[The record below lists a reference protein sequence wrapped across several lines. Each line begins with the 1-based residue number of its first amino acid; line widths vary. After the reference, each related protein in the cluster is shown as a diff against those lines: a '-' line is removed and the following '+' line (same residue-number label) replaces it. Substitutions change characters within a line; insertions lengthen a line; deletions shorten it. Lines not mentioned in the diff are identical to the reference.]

1 MSTLKKPHG
10 ARSSVKS
17 QIQPREAQEWSL
29 DGRWGD
35 LVLAVADEMAHAV
48 ATLQNQMDQLLSR
61 ERLSPIEHRALSVPV
76 ERLKQT
82 SLTAQRI
89 QRFHAG
95 RIRQSHEKVPMADL
109 VEALLDER
117 RRDFAALAIELRRK
131 CKPVEVLIDPTV
143 AYAFV
148 NAALD
153 WAMPFGQR
161 VDVRLDL
168 NTWPQHARLQVRAF
182 NEGMPPSSAAQP
194 DNLSW
199 MLLREIAKASGGI
212 EIEREVNEEGVSLTV
227 FFTRTVQSVD
237 GLSTLDMG
245 DDPTTIF
252 KSMQGVY
259 VLTVSPSLPLRA
271 EVRDALRELGITS
284 DSVVDFLQARAA
296 LLHRTPNLIILDAE
310 LRGDDFDDFQRSV
323 LRDFL
328 EMPFVEIS
336 HDSRSF
342 DMSGF
347 DELSMAKVGRTNI
360 RESLGTAVMFELAKV
375 M

>member
-1 MSTLKKPHG
+1 MSIQKKSNDP
-10 ARSSVKS
+10 RSSVKA
-17 QIQPREAQEWSL
+17 QALPGETQEWSL
-29 DGRWGD
+29 ENRWGE
-35 LVLAVADEMAHAV
+35 LVVGLADEMAQTV
-48 ATLQNQMDQLLSR
+48 ATLRNQVDQLLAR
-61 ERLSPIEHRALSVPV
+61 ERLSAIEHRALSAPID
-76 ERLKQT
+76 RLKQIG
-82 SLTAQRI
+82 LTAQRI

-95 RIRQSHEKVPMADL
+95 RIRQSHEKVQMADL

-153 WAMPFGQR
+153 WVTPFGQR

-168 NTWPQHARLQVRAF
+168 NTWPQHARLLVRAF
-182 NEGMPPSSAAQP
+182 NEGMPPSSAAQL
-194 DNLSW
+194 NSLSW
-199 MLLREIAKASGGI
+199 MLLREIAKTSGGI
-212 EIEREVNEEGVSLTV
+212 EIEREANEEGVSLTV

-237 GLSTLDMG
+237 GLSTFDLG

-259 VLTVSPSLPLRA
+259 VLTVSPSLQLRA

-296 LLHRTPNLIILDAE
+296 LLHRTPSLIILDAE
-310 LRGDDFDDFQRSV
+310 LRGEEFDDFQRSV

-336 HDSRSF
+336 PDSRSF

>member
-10 ARSSVKS
+10 ATSSVKAQIES
-17 QIQPREAQEWSL
+17 QEVQEWSL
-29 DGRWGD
+29 ANRWGD
-35 LVLAVADEMAHAV
+35 LVVSLADDMAHAV
-48 ATLQNQMDQLLSR
+48 ATLQNQLDHLLAR
-61 ERLSPIEHRALSVPV
+61 ERLSPIEHRALSAPV
-76 ERLKQT
+76 ERLKHT
-82 SLTAQRI
+82 GITAQRI

-109 VEALLDER
+109 VEALLEER

-131 CKPVEVLIDPTV
+131 CKPAEVLIDPTV

-153 WAMPFGQR
+153 WVIPFGQR
-161 VDVRLDL
+161 VDVRLDI

-182 NEGMPPSSAAQP
+182 NEGMPPSSGAQADSP
-194 DNLSW
+194 SW
-199 MLLREIAKASGGI
+199 MLLREIARASGGI
-212 EIEREVNEEGVSLTV
+212 EIEREVNQDGVSLTV
-227 FFTRTVQSVD
+227 FFTRTVQSID
-237 GLSTLDMG
+237 GLSTIDMS

-259 VLTVSPSLPLRA
+259 VLTVSPSLRLRA

-284 DSVVDFLQARAA
+284 DSVVDFAQAREA
-296 LLHRTPNLIILDAE
+296 LVHRTPNLIILDAE

-323 LRDFL
+323 LREFL

-336 HDSRSF
+336 PDSRSF

>member
-1 MSTLKKPHG
+1 MSTLKKPLG
-10 ARSSVKS
+10 ATSPVKAPFEP
-17 QIQPREAQEWSL
+17 QEVQEWSL
-29 DGRWGD
+29 DARWGD
-35 LVLAVADEMAHAV
+35 LVVGLADDMAHAV
-48 ATLQNQMDQLLSR
+48 ATLQNQLDSLLAR
-61 ERLSPIEHRALSVPV
+61 ERLSPIEHRALSAPV
-76 ERLKQT
+76 ERLRHT

-109 VEALLDER
+109 VEALLEER

-161 VDVRLDL
+161 VDVRLDI

-194 DNLSW
+194 DSLSW

-212 EIEREVNEEGVSLTV
+212 EIERDVNQDGVALTV
-227 FFTRTVQSVD
+227 FFTRTVQSID

-259 VLTVSPSLPLRA
+259 VLTVSPSLRLRA

-284 DSVVDFLQARAA
+284 DSVVDFAQAREA
-296 LLHRTPNLIILDAE
+296 LVHRTPNLIILDAE
-310 LRGDDFDDFQRSV
+310 MRGDEFDDFQRSV

-336 HDSRSF
+336 PDSRSF

-347 DELSMAKVGRTNI
+347 DEMSMAKVGRTNI

>member
-10 ARSSVKS
+10 ARSSVKAHV
-17 QIQPREAQEWSL
+17 QPREGQEWL
-29 DGRWGD
+29 LEERWGD
-35 LVLAVADEMAHAV
+35 LVVGMAEEMAHAV
-48 ATLQNQMDQLLSR
+48 VTLQNQLDHLLAR
-61 ERLSPIEHRALSVPV
+61 ERLSAIEHRALSAPV

-89 QRFHAG
+89 HRFHAG

-117 RRDFAALAIELRRK
+117 RREFAALAIELRRK

-148 NAALD
+148 SAALD

-182 NEGMPPSSAAQP
+182 NDGMPPSSAAQP
-194 DNLSW
+194 DSLSW
-199 MLLREIAKASGGI
+199 MLLRGIAQASGGI
-212 EIEREVNEEGVSLTV
+212 EIERDVNEEGVSLTA
-227 FFTRTVQSVD
+227 FFTRTVQSID
-237 GLSTLDMG
+237 GLSTIDMG

-259 VLTVSPSLPLRA
+259 VLTVSPSLQLRA
-271 EVRDALRELGITS
+271 EVRDALRELGISS

-310 LRGDDFDDFQRSV
+310 LRGEDFDDFQRSV
-323 LRDFL
+323 LRDVL

-336 HDSRSF
+336 PDSRSF

-347 DELSMAKVGRTNI
+347 DELSMAKVGRANI